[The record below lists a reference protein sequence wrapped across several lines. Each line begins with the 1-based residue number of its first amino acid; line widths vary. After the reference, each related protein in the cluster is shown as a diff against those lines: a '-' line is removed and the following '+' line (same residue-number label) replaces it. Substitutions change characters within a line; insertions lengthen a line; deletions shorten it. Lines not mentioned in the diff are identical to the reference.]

1 MTMKNFEFPLPP
13 SGLLVS
19 EAPSV
24 KRWPCEVL
32 GWGTNGIQGRLLSL
46 DVEQQLIKVQGN
58 GAKSATAIRFNQF
71 KAMRLD
77 GGMHMA
83 GGPVTLEQSLDALLN
98 FQPYTIR
105 LIDGSRLTGVS
116 AGVRDLPSGLWLFV
130 KDASGLAMSR
140 LFVPRV
146 AVESYEASDV
156 ATSVEDA
163 DSFAATDFSTTLA
176 ATFHDTAP
184 EFNAQRADTAIETRA
199 DLLSALER
207 QARIKPVPIGEALI
221 GLGKITPTQ
230 LAEALKKQKETKNV
244 PLGQLMV
251 EMGMVSHADL
261 QMAFARKMG
270 YPLVELKNFEY
281 DVDALRLVPLNLAV
295 RLKVQP
301 LMLNKGLLAVAM
313 PDPLQFKILEEV
325 EFTTQLKVM
334 PVLCRGE
341 DIAAQISRTYREVGL
356 ADHLHETPI
365 TEQPQ
370 EMTGDI
376 AQHDVFALASELVVD
391 NKEAEEEKQIEQ
403 SDNTLVRLIN
413 SMIFEAYQQGA
424 SDIHIEPYP
433 GRQKLKIRFRIDGK
447 MRPYLELP
455 ASYRSALIAR
465 IKIMCDLDISEKR
478 KAQDGKINF
487 SKFGGLRLELRVAT
501 IPTAQGLE
509 DVVMRILASSR
520 TMALPDIGLSER
532 NLRLL
537 TEAVDRPYGMV
548 LCVGP
553 TGSGKTTTL
562 HSALHHLNQP
572 DRKVWTAEDPV
583 EITQHGLRQIQVN
596 PKIGWTFATAL
607 RSLLRADPDVIMVGE
622 IRDQETAEIAVEASL
637 TGHLVMSTLHT
648 NTAAE
653 TITRLIDLGVDPF
666 SFADSI
672 LAVMA
677 QRLVRRLCVHC
688 VRVEPMSDGELEQ
701 LTTDFQAALGPND
714 PMRDTQ
720 ALHAHWRQTYGEGGQ
735 LRTWHAVGCEKCAK
749 TGFRG
754 RLGIHELL
762 TVNAEMR
769 HLIQVRARP
778 EDLLKQALAD
788 GMRTLRQDG
797 IEKVLLGHTGLSEIR
812 ANSNG

>member
-1 MTMKNFEFPLPP
+1 
-13 SGLLVS
+13 
-19 EAPSV
+19 
-24 KRWPCEVL
+24 
-32 GWGTNGIQGRLLSL
+32 
-46 DVEQQLIKVQGN
+46 
-58 GAKSATAIRFNQF
+58 
-71 KAMRLD
+71 
-77 GGMHMA
+77 
-83 GGPVTLEQSLDALLN
+83 
-98 FQPYTIR
+98 
-105 LIDGSRLTGVS
+105 
-116 AGVRDLPSGLWLFV
+116 
-130 KDASGLAMSR
+130 
-140 LFVPRV
+140 
-146 AVESYEASDV
+146 
-156 ATSVEDA
+156 
-163 DSFAATDFSTTLA
+163 
-176 ATFHDTAP
+176 
-184 EFNAQRADTAIETRA
+184 
-199 DLLSALER
+199 
-207 QARIKPVPIGEALI
+207 
-221 GLGKITPTQ
+221 
-230 LAEALKKQKETKNV
+230 
-244 PLGQLMV
+244 
-251 EMGMVSHADL
+251 
-261 QMAFARKMG
+261 
-270 YPLVELKNFEY
+270 
-281 DVDALRLVPLNLAV
+281 
-295 RLKVQP
+295 
-301 LMLNKGLLAVAM
+301 
-313 PDPLQFKILEEV
+313 
-325 EFTTQLKVM
+325 
-334 PVLCRGE
+334 
-341 DIAAQISRTYREVGL
+341 
-356 ADHLHETPI
+356 
-365 TEQPQ
+365 
-370 EMTGDI
+370 
-376 AQHDVFALASELVVD
+376 
-391 NKEAEEEKQIEQ
+391 
-403 SDNTLVRLIN
+403 
-413 SMIFEAYQQGA
+413 
-424 SDIHIEPYP
+424 
-433 GRQKLKIRFRIDGK
+433 
-447 MRPYLELP
+447 
-455 ASYRSALIAR
+455 
-465 IKIMCDLDISEKR
+465 
-478 KAQDGKINF
+478 
-487 SKFGGLRLELRVAT
+487 
-501 IPTAQGLE
+501 
-509 DVVMRILASSR
+509 
-520 TMALPDIGLSER
+520 
-532 NLRLL
+532 
-537 TEAVDRPYGMV
+537 MV